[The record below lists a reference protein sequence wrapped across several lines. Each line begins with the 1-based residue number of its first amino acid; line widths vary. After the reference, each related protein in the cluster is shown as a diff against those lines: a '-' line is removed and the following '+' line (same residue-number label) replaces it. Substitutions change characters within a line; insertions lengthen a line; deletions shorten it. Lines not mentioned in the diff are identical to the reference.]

1 MRLVIVSGLSG
12 SGKIVALHLLEDVGF
27 YCIDNLPAALLD
39 SVISQIAATGDPF
52 YENLAVGVDVR
63 SRADDLQSLPELV
76 RRLRGLGIRCEVVFL
91 HADEDSLLKR
101 YAESRRPHP
110 LSAQG
115 MSLREAIARE
125 RELLGPVMAAA
136 ELIIDT
142 SQTSIYQLRDAVRG
156 RVGLRTGPALSIL
169 IQSFGYKHGIPLDAD
184 FVFDLRCLPNPY
196 WELGLRALTGRD
208 PQVIAYLE
216 AQTPV
221 QEMYRDILG
230 FLQHWIPR
238 YADFNRNYLTVA
250 LGCTGG
256 QHRSVYMA
264 DRLATELSRQHR
276 QVLIRH
282 NELRGMSRPPEGA
295 GGPAPAGG
303 SPVS

>member
-12 SGKIVALHLLEDVGF
+12 SGKSVALHLLEDVGF
-27 YCIDNLPAALLD
+27 YCIDNVPAALLD
-39 SVISQIAATGDPF
+39 SVITQIVATGDPF

-63 SRADDLQSLPELV
+63 SRASDLESLPEV
-76 RRLRGLGIRCEVVFL
+76 IRRFRGLGIRCEIVFL

-110 LSAQG
+110 LSSQG

-125 RELLGPVMAAA
+125 RELLGPIMAAA

-156 RVGLRTGPALSIL
+156 RVGLRAEPGLSIL
-169 IQSFGYKHGIPLDAD
+169 IESFGYKHGIPLDAD

-196 WELGLRALTGRD
+196 WEISLRPFSGRD
-208 PQVIAYLE
+208 PQVIAYLD
-216 AQTPV
+216 AQPAV

-264 DRLATELSRQHR
+264 DKIAGELSRQHR
-276 QVLIRH
+276 HVLIRH
-282 NELRGMSRPPEGA
+282 NELRGIGRPPEEASAPPRGGA
-295 GGPAPAGG
+295 
-303 SPVS
+303 

>member
-12 SGKIVALHLLEDVGF
+12 SGKSVALHLLEDVGF
-27 YCIDNLPAALLD
+27 YCIDNVPAALLG
-39 SVISQIAATGDPF
+39 SLVSQIVDTGDPF
-52 YENLAVGVDVR
+52 YGNLAVGVDVR
-63 SRADDLQSLPELV
+63 SRASDLDSLPQV
-76 RRLRGLGIRCEVVFL
+76 IQHFRSQGIRCEVVFL

-110 LSAQG
+110 LSSQG

-125 RELLGPVMAAA
+125 RELLGPVMASA

-142 SQTSIYQLRDAVRG
+142 SRTSIYQLRDAVRG
-156 RVGLRTGPALSIL
+156 RVGLRTEPGLSIL
-169 IQSFGYKHGIPLDAD
+169 IESFGYKHGIPLDAD

-196 WELGLRALTGRD
+196 WEVSLRPLSGRD
-208 PQVIAYLE
+208 HQVIQYLE
-216 AQTPV
+216 GHESV
-221 QEMYRDILG
+221 RRMFEDITG
-230 FLQHWIPR
+230 FLEHWIPK
-238 YADFNRNYLTVA
+238 YLDFNRNYLTVA

-264 DRLATELSRQHR
+264 DKIAAALSKKHP

-282 NELRGMSRPPEGA
+282 NELLGVGRPPEGTA
-295 GGPAPAGG
+295 AAPKATPGA
-303 SPVS
+303 

>member
-1 MRLVIVSGLSG
+1 MRLIIVSGLSG
-12 SGKIVALHLLEDVGF
+12 SGKSVALHLLEDVGF

-63 SRADDLQSLPELV
+63 SRAADLESLPELI
-76 RRLRGLGIRCEVVFL
+76 RRFRDLGIRCEIVFL
-91 HADEDSLLKR
+91 HASEDSLLKR

-110 LSAQG
+110 LSARG
-115 MSLREAIARE
+115 MSLREAITRE

-142 SQTSIYQLRDAVRG
+142 SQTSVYQLRDAVRG
-156 RVGLRTGPALSIL
+156 RVGLRAEPGLSIL
-169 IQSFGYKHGIPLDAD
+169 IESFGYKHGIPLDAD

-196 WELGLRALTGRD
+196 WEISLRPLTGRD
-208 PQVIAYLE
+208 PQVIAYLD
-216 AQTPV
+216 AQPAV

-230 FLQHWIPR
+230 FLQRWIPR

-256 QHRSVYMA
+256 QHRSVFCVEELA
-264 DRLATELSRQHR
+264 REFRRIEHVLVRHRSLANRLA
-276 QVLIRH
+276 
-282 NELRGMSRPPEGA
+282 GGA
-295 GGPAPAGG
+295 
-303 SPVS
+303 

>member
-1 MRLVIVSGLSG
+1 MRLIIVSGLSG
-12 SGKIVALHLLEDVGF
+12 SGKSVALHLLEDVGF
-27 YCIDNLPAALLD
+27 YCIDNVPAALLD

-63 SRADDLQSLPELV
+63 SRAADLESLPELI
-76 RRLRGLGIRCEVVFL
+76 RRFQALGIRCEIVFL
-91 HADEDSLLKR
+91 HASEDSLLKR

-115 MSLREAIARE
+115 MSLREAITRE

-156 RVGLRTGPALSIL
+156 RVGLRTEPGLSIL
-169 IQSFGYKHGIPLDAD
+169 IESFGYKHGIPLDAD

-196 WELGLRALTGRD
+196 WEISLRPLTGRD
-208 PQVIAYLE
+208 PQVIAYLD
-216 AQTPV
+216 AQPPV

-230 FLQHWIPR
+230 FLQRWIPR

-264 DRLATELSRQHR
+264 DKLATELARQHQ

-282 NELRGMSRPPEGA
+282 TELRGIDRPPEGA
-295 GGPAPAGG
+295 SAAPPG
-303 SPVS
+303 

>member
-1 MRLVIVSGLSG
+1 MRLIIVSGLSG
-12 SGKIVALHLLEDVGF
+12 SGKSVALHLLEDVGF

-63 SRADDLQSLPELV
+63 SRAADLESLPELI
-76 RRLRGLGIRCEVVFL
+76 RRFRDLGIRCEIVFL
-91 HADEDSLLKR
+91 HASEDSLLKR

-110 LSAQG
+110 LSARG
-115 MSLREAIARE
+115 MSLREAITRE

-142 SQTSIYQLRDAVRG
+142 SQTSVYQLRDAVRG
-156 RVGLRTGPALSIL
+156 RVGLRAEPGLSIL
-169 IQSFGYKHGIPLDAD
+169 IESFGYKHGIPLDAD

-196 WELGLRALTGRD
+196 WEISLRPLTGRD
-208 PQVIAYLE
+208 PQVIAYLD
-216 AQTPV
+216 AQPAV

-230 FLQHWIPR
+230 FLQRWIPR

-264 DRLATELSRQHR
+264 DRLATELAREHQ

-282 NELRGMSRPPEGA
+282 TELRGIDRPPEGA
-295 GGPAPAGG
+295 GAALPG
-303 SPVS
+303 